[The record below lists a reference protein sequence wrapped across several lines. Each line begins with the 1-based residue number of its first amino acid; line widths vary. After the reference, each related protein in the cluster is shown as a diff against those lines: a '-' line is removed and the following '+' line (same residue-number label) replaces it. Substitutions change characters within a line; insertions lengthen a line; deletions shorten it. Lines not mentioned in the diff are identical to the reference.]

1 MTVRSSKSD
10 NFYFFIYC
18 HIWVK
23 MVQYFHKFIKII
35 PQILKLL
42 GIKTTKGRKLIG
54 LSMELLW
61 RLGYHYEAFNT
72 QSRKKG
78 SSLRSSPEGLRA
90 SPQQKSGP
98 PPFWAFGP
106 NEFKRQIQAILTFQ
120 APVSKAT
127 QKKEESV
134 MMLTQNVSILYSI
147 QARHSTA
154 QFRGGS
160 RVSCVLDKIFRILI
174 HFII

>member
-23 MVQYFHKFIKII
+23 MVQYFHKLIKII

-127 QKKEESV
+127 QKQYTLIL
-134 MMLTQNVSILYSI
+134 MLASKALHTSHVPLCRTPNIAPMCDFINNTGIL
-147 QARHSTA
+147 A
-154 QFRGGS
+154 QLWVPF
-160 RVSCVLDKIFRILI
+160 L
-174 HFII
+174 

>member
-1 MTVRSSKSD
+1 MARMTVRSSKSD

-23 MVQYFHKFIKII
+23 MVQYFHKLIKII

-72 QSRKKG
+72 QSRKKRLVA
-78 SSLRSSPEGLRA
+78 SLLARGPTGFALAKERSAPFLGLRPKRIQT
-90 SPQQKSGP
+90 SNLGYTHFSSTSFKSHP
-98 PPFWAFGP
+98 
-106 NEFKRQIQAILTFQ
+106 EAIYTN
-120 APVSKAT
+120 PD
-127 QKKEESV
+127 
-134 MMLTQNVSILYSI
+134 
-147 QARHSTA
+147 AR
-154 QFRGGS
+154 F
-160 RVSCVLDKIFRILI
+160 
-174 HFII
+174 